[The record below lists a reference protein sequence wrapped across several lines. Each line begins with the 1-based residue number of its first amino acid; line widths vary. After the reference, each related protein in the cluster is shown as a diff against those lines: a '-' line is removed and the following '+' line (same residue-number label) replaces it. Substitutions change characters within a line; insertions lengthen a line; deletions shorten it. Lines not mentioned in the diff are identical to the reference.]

1 MAPVGWRG
9 PADFRTPEVA
19 PMPSDFSAANVPSVP
34 GLPGRSA
41 PLDTS
46 LVLVSPENIAFE
58 YRLAGPAP
66 RALAFL
72 IDLLLLGLLAL
83 GGGLFVGFVGQG
95 SLAGFYLAGLFFL
108 WWGGNAAVE
117 VLANGQTPGKRALGI
132 RVVSHDGL
140 SINVSQS
147 ILRNLLVS
155 MVITPR
161 LQRLG
166 DLASGTIVVVD
177 RRAADAAPPVVDNGP
192 NFIADMVPA
201 GFVPP
206 LALVEALADYVG
218 RRRVLGPARRQEI
231 AAIAAARL
239 VAAWGTPPARD
250 DDALL
255 CAVYERA
262 TSEPAR

>member
-1 MAPVGWRG
+1 M
-9 PADFRTPEVA
+9 
-19 PMPSDFSAANVPSVP
+19 
-34 GLPGRSA
+34 
-41 PLDTS
+41 
-46 LVLVSPENIAFE
+46 I
-58 YRLAGPAP
+58 
-66 RALAFL
+66 
-72 IDLLLLGLLAL
+72 
-83 GGGLFVGFVGQG
+83 
-95 SLAGFYLAGLFFL
+95 
-108 WWGGNAAVE
+108 
-117 VLANGQTPGKRALGI
+117 
-132 RVVSHDGL
+132 
-140 SINVSQS
+140 
-147 ILRNLLVS
+147 
-155 MVITPR
+155 ITPR

-177 RRAADAAPPVVDNGP
+177 RRAADAAPPVVDTGP
-192 NFIADMVPA
+192 NFVADMVPA